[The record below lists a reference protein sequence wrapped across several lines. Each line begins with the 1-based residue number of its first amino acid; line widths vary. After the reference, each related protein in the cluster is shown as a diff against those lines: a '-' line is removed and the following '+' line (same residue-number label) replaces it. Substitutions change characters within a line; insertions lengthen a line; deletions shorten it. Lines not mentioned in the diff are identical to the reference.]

1 MFRTNHLHSENLP
14 IEKEILTVG
23 LKRGDE
29 RAYKNLYELYYKNL
43 VRYCY
48 TLTNDIPRA
57 EDIVQNVLIKIW
69 QNRNKIEITVS
80 LKSYLYRAVFNEFVK
95 DAGKVKQKEKLL
107 LELKQEVLDYMVDM
121 DREIMEEKMKLLQ
134 TAIDQ
139 LPQKRKKVFLLSK
152 KEGYKYKE
160 IAAELDL
167 SEKAVEKHIS
177 RALKQIKKIVYY
189 DSPKIFLLFL
199 KKHLFN

>member
-1 MFRTNHLHSENLP
+1 MP

-29 RAYKNLYELYYKNL
+29 RAYKNLYELYYKSL
-43 VRYCY
+43 VQYCY
-48 TLTNDIPRA
+48 ALTGDVHRA

-69 QNRNKIEITVS
+69 QTRDKIEITTS

-95 DAGKVKQKEKLL
+95 DAGIIKKKEKLL
-107 LELKQEVLDYMVDM
+107 LELKQEVLGQVVDM
-121 DREIMEEKMKLLQ
+121 DREIIEKKIKLLEE
-134 TAIDQ
+134 AIDQ
-139 LPQKRKKVFLLSK
+139 LPKKRKRVFLLSK

-160 IAAELDL
+160 IATELGL
-167 SEKAVEKHIS
+167 SEKTVEKHIS
-177 RALKQIKKIVYY
+177 RAIKQIKKIVYH

-199 KKHLFN
+199 KKHLLGFKIGNA